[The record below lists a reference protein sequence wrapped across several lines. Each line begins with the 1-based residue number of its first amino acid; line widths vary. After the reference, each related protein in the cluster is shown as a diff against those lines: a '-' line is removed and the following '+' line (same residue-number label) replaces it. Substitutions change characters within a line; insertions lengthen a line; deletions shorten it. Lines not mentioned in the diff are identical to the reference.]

1 MSQILIISKRCGRH
15 KVKPTVISH
24 PKVEHAHKIQLWT
37 TSWRLIT
44 KKRVILPADFSEQK
58 NRYLSNSH
66 LLFMKTAKRKQWSD
80 VSMAGVQKEGKG
92 LRETARL
99 YNLPVESLRRWVIG
113 SVKLNCRPGPSTELT
128 EEEEERAYEIQ
139 MSEMGCGISR
149 EGVMGMAYI
158 KRKRSHPF
166 REGSAGRAW

>member
-1 MSQILIISKRCGRH
+1 M
-15 KVKPTVISH
+15 KPT
-24 PKVEHAHKIQLWT
+24 QNT
-37 TSWRLIT
+37 TFSWCLNT

-66 LLFMKTAKRKQWSD
+66 LLFIKTAKHKQWSN
-80 VSMAGVQKEGKG
+80 VSMAAAVNCVQKEGKG

-99 YNLPVESLRRWVIG
+99 YNLSVEILRRWVIG
-113 SVKLNCRPGPSTELT
+113 SVELNCRLGPSTELT
-128 EEEEERAYEIQ
+128 EEEEEKAYAIQ

-166 REGSAGRAW
+166 REGSASRAWFKGFMRHHPKLTIRSP